1 MSIGWQVAVLGGAST
16 GGGLIIA
23 ARGLWPSRRPDPVAV
38 LDRLDP
44 AKRVVAPTRT
54 ADSARAGHPL
64 QRLFGQKFL
73 DAAASSTLVR
83 PPHADLALLGI
94 SVEGYVAMRLASGM
108 LGLLIPP
115 LLTGLAITLGV
126 TIPFEVP
133 LAASLAVGILLF
145 VSADQDV
152 RRKAATARTEFRT
165 ILQRYME
172 LIALER
178 AANVGAVQALEE
190 AGAASTSW
198 VLLRINRTLLEASYA
213 SQPPWDYLRA
223 LAEQIDVPALR
234 DLADTMKASGQ
245 DGAAIYTRLLSRSK
259 SLSTE
264 LQTDDRAAAE
274 ESSERMIVPM
284 SLLAVCFIAAILY
297 PMATRIH

>member
-1 MSIGWQVAVLGGAST
+1 MSGWQIAVLGGGSA
-16 GGGLIIA
+16 GGGLVIA
-23 ARGLWPSRRPDPVAV
+23 ARGLWPSRNADPVAV

-44 AKRVVAPTRT
+44 AKRAPAAART
-54 ADSARAGHPL
+54 TGPARVGHPL

-73 DAAASSTLVR
+73 DAAAASTLVR

-94 SVEGYVAMRLASGM
+94 SVEGYVATRLASGL

-115 LLTGLAITLGV
+115 LLTGLAV
-126 TIPFEVP
+126 TFGIAIPFEVP

-152 RRKAATARTEFRT
+152 RRKAAAARSEFRT

-172 LIALER
+172 LVALER
-178 AANVGAVQALEE
+178 AANVGAVQALEQ
-190 AGAASTSW
+190 AGAASSSW

-213 SQPPWDYLRA
+213 SNPPWDYLRE
-223 LAEQIDVPALR
+223 LAAEVGVPALR
-234 DLADTMKASGQ
+234 DLADTMRASGQ
-245 DGAAIYTRLLSRSK
+245 DGAAVYTRLLARSEA
-259 SLSTE
+259 LRNE

-274 ESSERMIVPM
+274 EGSERMIVPM
-284 SLLAVCFIAAILY
+284 SLLAVCFIVAIIY
-297 PMATRIH
+297 PLATRIH